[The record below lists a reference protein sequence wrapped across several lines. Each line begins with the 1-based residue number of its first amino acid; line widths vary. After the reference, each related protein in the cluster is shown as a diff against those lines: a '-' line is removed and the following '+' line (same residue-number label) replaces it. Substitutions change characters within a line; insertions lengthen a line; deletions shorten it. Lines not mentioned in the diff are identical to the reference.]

1 MAANQVTSGSLVSW
15 NTVPAVSETCLLQR
29 LHRNTLRALSSQ
41 KPRPPQAR
49 QASPSCQRISN
60 SAARHASSVPKR
72 SRNSASLR
80 PFTDRRNTSPDA
92 IPCPRQPEKPRKI

>member
-29 LHRNTLRALSSQ
+29 LHWNSLRVESSQ
-41 KPRPPQAR
+41 KLWPPQAG
-49 QASPSCQRISN
+49 QASPSRQRMSN
-60 SAARHASSVPKR
+60 SALRHASSVPKR

-80 PFTDRRNTSPDA
+80 PFTDRRSTSSDA
-92 IPCPRQPEKPRKI
+92 IPRPRQPEKPRKI